1 MYIIEGQ
8 DISVRAGKSRILEV
22 KRVGLEEGKVFSVIG
37 PNGSGKSTLL
47 RVMALLQ
54 NPDDGRVHFRGERVL
69 PRDRI
74 RIRRRMAVVFQE
86 PLLLDA
92 TVEENIV
99 TGLRI
104 RGVDAASARRRAGFW
119 LERFKVAHLSD
130 RWTRALSGGEAQRVS
145 LARAFALEPE
155 VLFLDEPFAN
165 LDAPTR
171 EALLLELSDVLHSTG
186 VTTFFVSHD
195 FKEVAF
201 LADRTMALM
210 EGLPVQE
217 APPQRI
223 LDYPAC
229 EKLARFVGIE
239 NIWPAKIL
247 EERLETLIAD
257 IKGLT
262 MVVKKA
268 GDYEYERCSSVGD
281 EVKIALR
288 GDKINFIPLDA
299 CSNNLEIGC
308 CQDGSIKQNCWNG
321 RVKSLFAF
329 GNVIRMTVDCGIDVN
344 ISVPAQF
351 MNAFKIGDNISLYFS
366 IDSPIIL
373 KK

>member
-8 DISVRAGKSRILEV
+8 NISVRVGKSRILDV
-22 KRVGLEEGKVFSVIG
+22 KEIGLEEGRVFSVIG

-54 NPDDGRVHFRGERVL
+54 NSDDGYVYFRGERVL

-74 RIRRRMAVVFQE
+74 RVRRRMAVVFQE

-92 TVEENIV
+92 TVEENIIM
-99 TGLRI
+99 GLKI
-104 RGVDAASARRRAGFW
+104 RGVDAATAKLRAGFW
-119 LERFKVAHLSD
+119 LERFKVAHLSG
-130 RWTRALSGGEAQRVS
+130 RWARALSGGEAQRVS

-201 LADRTMALM
+201 LADKTMALM
-210 EGLPVQE
+210 DGLPVQE
-217 APPQRI
+217 APPERI
-223 LDYPAC
+223 LDHPSC
-229 EKLARFVGIE
+229 EKLAKFVGIE

-247 EERLETLIAD
+247 EGRSETLIAD
-257 IKGLT
+257 INGLA
-262 MVVKKA
+262 VAVKKSGDLEDERNA
-268 GDYEYERCSSVGD
+268 GAGCR
-281 EVKIALR
+281 VKIALR
-288 GDKINFIPLDA
+288 GDKINLIPRDTHGSLDR
-299 CSNNLEIGC
+299 GC
-308 CQDGSIKQNCWNG
+308 RMDGRISQNCWSG
-321 RVKSLFAF
+321 RIKSIFHF
-329 GNVIRMTVDCGIDVN
+329 GSTVRITVDCGIDVST
-344 ISVPAQF
+344 SVPVQF
-351 MNAFKIGDNISLYFS
+351 AHTFKKGENVEVRFS
-366 IDSPIIL
+366 IDAPAVL
-373 KK
+373 VE

>member
-1 MYIIEGQ
+1 MYIIEGR
-8 DISVRAGKSRILEV
+8 DISVRAGKRRILEV
-22 KRVGLEEGKVFSVIG
+22 KMVGLEEGKVFSVIG

-54 NPDDGRVHFRGERVL
+54 NPDGGCVYFREERIL

-74 RIRRRMAVVFQE
+74 RIRRRTSVVFQE

-104 RGVDAASARRRAGFW
+104 RGVDAASARKRAKHW

-130 RWTRALSGGEAQRVS
+130 RWARALSGGESQRVS

-171 EALLLELSDVLHSTG
+171 EALLLELCDVLHCTG

-201 LADRTMALM
+201 IADSTLALFD
-210 EGLPVQE
+210 GKPVQQDL
-217 APPQRI
+217 PRNI
-223 LDYPAC
+223 LEHPAT
-229 EKLARFVGIE
+229 ERLAQFVGIE
-239 NIWPAKIL
+239 NIWPARVIEAQPKKIL
-247 EERLETLIAD
+247 ADVKGQRIVVAAAAAQEERIWFS
-257 IKGLT
+257 KG
-262 MVVKKA
+262 
-268 GDYEYERCSSVGD
+268 DSI
-281 EVKIALR
+281 KIALR
-288 GDKINFIPLDA
+288 GEKIYCLPADSKNVDAARIPGIPTGY
-299 CSNNLEIGC
+299 NLWRG
-308 CQDGSIKQNCWNG
+308 K
-321 RVKSLFAF
+321 VKSVFAF
-329 GNVIRMTVDCGIDVN
+329 GDIVKITAECGIEVK
-344 ISVPAQF
+344 ISIPAGCL
-351 MNAFKIGDNISLYFS
+351 NKYKAGDNIIVSFS
-366 IDSPIIL
+366 TDAPTIINSQQ
-373 KK
+373 